1 MMKIVI
7 CIEIDPSNYASYF
20 ITPSPC
26 RSYLNFWVKVI
37 WTIVYFYIYDWISST
52 LIIIISLSYALHTNS
67 LSQNFGKWL
76 IFQQQKLGH
85 QKTPSASSFI
95 VMVMSTRNQV
105 EKWIKHN
112 LGELTN
118 TFMSDWRSKRIW
130 KGSQSLSGT
139 TTYPTQ
145 ISISIPNHSF
155 ITKIFCSKNITWL

>member
-7 CIEIDPSNYASYF
+7 CIEIDPSKYASYF

-37 WTIVYFYIYDWISST
+37 WIIVYFYIYDWISST

-95 VMVMSTRNQV
+95 VMAMSTRNQL
-105 EKWIKHN
+105 EKWSATWVSLEIS
-112 LGELTN
+112 
-118 TFMSDWRSKRIW
+118 TFLSDWRSKQIW
-130 KGSQSLSGT
+130 KGSQVLSGT
-139 TTYPTQ
+139 TTYPD
-145 ISISIPNHSF
+145 IHFHP
-155 ITKIFCSKNITWL
+155 

>member
-7 CIEIDPSNYASYF
+7 CIEIDPSKYASYF

-37 WTIVYFYIYDWISST
+37 WIIVYFYIYDWIST

-95 VMVMSTRNQV
+95 SSDGSGCPNSTRERGWAHTQ
-105 EKWIKHN
+105 
-112 LGELTN
+112 
-118 TFMSDWRSKRIW
+118 FDW
-130 KGSQSLSGT
+130 GFF
-139 TTYPTQ
+139 
-145 ISISIPNHSF
+145 SF
-155 ITKIFCSKNITWL
+155 LCQYFCHMWGFFEVP